1 MPHGWACVISIS
13 ARRGKERSLPAGR
26 CRIRCRAIRG
36 TRRPA
41 NPGSRPGC
49 RGAARTT
56 ARRRTRRT
64 AGTPGSSRDLP
75 HRRAR
80 RGQGSRPAGHDG
92 RTPPARGGGCRS
104 ACPRC
109 CETIICVTAPTKE
122 SPFLRACRRQPVPH
136 TPVWF
141 MRQAGRSLPE
151 YRATRKKR
159 KSMLATCMTPDL
171 VTELTLQPLRRY
183 HVDAAI
189 LFSDIVVPL
198 RAVGVDVDIK
208 PGIGP
213 VIGQPVRRQAD
224 LARLRALEPSD
235 VSYLVPAISSLVAE
249 LGGTPLIGF
258 AGGPFTLASYL
269 VEGGPSK
276 NQERTKALMYGD
288 PRLWHDLLAR
298 LTDITIAFL
307 QVQVSASASAVPL
320 FDF

>member
-1 MPHGWACVISIS
+1 
-13 ARRGKERSLPAGR
+13 
-26 CRIRCRAIRG
+26 
-36 TRRPA
+36 
-41 NPGSRPGC
+41 
-49 RGAARTT
+49 
-56 ARRRTRRT
+56 
-64 AGTPGSSRDLP
+64 
-75 HRRAR
+75 
-80 RGQGSRPAGHDG
+80 
-92 RTPPARGGGCRS
+92 
-104 ACPRC
+104 
-109 CETIICVTAPTKE
+109 
-122 SPFLRACRRQPVPH
+122 
-136 TPVWF
+136 

-151 YRATRKKR
+151 YRQRR
-159 KSMLATCMTPDL
+159 EGISMLDSCTRPEL
-171 VTELTLQPLRRY
+171 ITEITLQPLRRY
-183 HVDAAI
+183 NVDAAI